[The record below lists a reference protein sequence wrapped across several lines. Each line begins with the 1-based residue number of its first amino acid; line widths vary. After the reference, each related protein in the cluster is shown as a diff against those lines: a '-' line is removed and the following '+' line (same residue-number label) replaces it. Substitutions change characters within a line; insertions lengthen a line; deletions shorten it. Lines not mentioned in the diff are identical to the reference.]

1 MRFGD
6 FLDFKR
12 GPEALVR
19 FALFPLLVLVI
30 GSLLIPLLSRLNSG
44 EFLAAV
50 LFLML
55 VSPLAY
61 VIRERRQ
68 GRRQEPRARR
78 GAERTP
84 LPPQEEDE

>member
-6 FLDFKR
+6 FLDLKR

-19 FALFPLLVLVI
+19 FAFYPLLVLVI
-30 GSLLIPLLSRLNSG
+30 GSLAISILNRLNAG
-44 EFLAAV
+44 ELLAAV

-61 VIRERRQ
+61 LIRERQQ